1 MLLETL
7 KQHMLLPEKEILI
20 NKKVEISGLSAIL
33 VSITSQGNKNVL
45 WVLLH
50 QPHFLTDEPEEKREY
65 FTNREVMVSS
75 ICSHY
80 TPHVHFPEI
89 IIQGQKMTFSSSS
102 AYRIPDD
109 SYRAYMQLQ
118 HFVEKGMPIAFF
130 DKIDL
135 PDMMVA
141 SYEQVESE
149 AFPEI
154 DLSQEVDVTLKVARS
169 SKEVLISQP
178 LHLEFGNMEKGQK
191 LSFYDSI
198 NEKDRF
204 FFVDS
209 IEHYDIWQEAEH
221 HFSSEKMKMFS
232 AQQIEE
238 MKKQYFKC
246 VEKTCPKGMD
256 LAIIKYESEDNIQL
270 NFYSKE
276 FLDEKPMHNNGSSST
291 MFFISDKEPGINGL
305 KSRICVIK
313 PIPKDFR
320 ESMDI
325 ELFSWIME
333 IPEYSI
339 RA

>member
-1 MLLETL
+1 MRLEIL
-7 KQHMLLPEKEILI
+7 KQQMLLPEKEILI
-20 NKKVEISGLSAIL
+20 NKKVEIAGYSAIL

-45 WVLLH
+45 WVMYH
-50 QPHFLTDEPEEKREY
+50 QPHFLTDEPGERREY
-65 FTNREVMVSS
+65 FTNREEMVSN
-75 ICSHY
+75 ICSHH

-89 IIQGQKMTFSSSS
+89 IIQGQRMTFSSSS
-102 AYRIPDD
+102 AYRIRDNNN
-109 SYRAYMQLQ
+109 SAYMQLQ
-118 HFVEKGMPIAFF
+118 HFVENGMSVALF

-135 PDMMVA
+135 SDMMIA
-141 SYEQVESE
+141 SYEQNEGE
-149 AFPEI
+149 AFPQI
-154 DLSQEVDVTLKVARS
+154 DLSQELDITLKVARS
-169 SKEVLISQP
+169 SKEVLINQP

-191 LSFYDSI
+191 FSFYDSI

-276 FLDEKPMHNNGSSST
+276 FLDERPVHNNSSSST
-291 MFFISDKEPGINGL
+291 MFFTSDKEPGINGL
-305 KSRICVIK
+305 KSRICIIK
-313 PIPKDFR
+313 PVPKDFK
-320 ESMDI
+320 ENMDI
-325 ELFSWIME
+325 ELFSWIMQ

-339 RA
+339 QA